1 MAIKVYWAS
10 LENEWLRLKKPEPL
24 SKTFY
29 EKNLYINKD
38 SLNGINAC
46 PAFNNELK
54 NTFALHSLYDY
65 NFKITPEGIIS
76 NLYDQEFANRHLVI
90 RSIEN
95 KFFSFRQDL
104 IFFTAEDSLKMTSN
118 MYPYLE
124 NNNITT
130 RCMIPQGSFDIGK
143 WFRNTDFTF
152 YLKPQFDEFIISY
165 EEIYSYIQFQTNE
178 KIELIQYK
186 HDDEISS
193 YLSDI
198 ILSRDYLTNSRGLED
213 YYKTL
218 KFKKLLLKKIKNNTF

>member
-1 MAIKVYWAS
+1 MTVRVYWAS
-10 LENEWLRLKKPEPL
+10 LENEWLRIKKPEPL
-24 SKTFY
+24 AKTFY
-29 EKNLYINKD
+29 EKGLYVNKD
-38 SLNGINAC
+38 TLNGINAC

-54 NTFALHSLYDY
+54 NTFSLFSLYDY
-65 NFKITPEGIIS
+65 NFKISPEGIS
-76 NLYDQEFANRHLVI
+76 STLYDKDFADRHLVI
-90 RSIEN
+90 RSPEN
-95 KFFSFRQDL
+95 RFFSFRQDMV
-104 IFFTAEDSLKMTSN
+104 FFTAEDSLLTTSN

-124 NNNITT
+124 NNNVTT
-130 RCMIPQGSFDIGK
+130 RCMIPQGRFDIGK

-165 EEIYSYIQFQTNE
+165 EEVYSYIQFHTDE
-178 KIELIQYK
+178 KIELVQYK

-198 ILSRDYLTNSRGLED
+198 VLSRDYFSNSRGLED